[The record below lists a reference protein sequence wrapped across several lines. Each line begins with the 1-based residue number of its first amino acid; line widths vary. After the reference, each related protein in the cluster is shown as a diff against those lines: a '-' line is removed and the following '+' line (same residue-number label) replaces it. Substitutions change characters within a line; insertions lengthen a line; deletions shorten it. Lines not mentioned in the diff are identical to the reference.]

1 MTTYVDERLPGGAR
15 HRAGFADPV
24 QDAQSVFRAAL
35 AALARP
41 TLPQTV
47 TAAPQ
52 PPAPLSP
59 EAAAVL
65 LALCDEQTPIW
76 LDAALRTADEVGAWL
91 RFHTGARIVDA
102 VGDALFVVASA
113 PSTTP
118 RLADLSAG
126 TDEEPHR
133 SATLLIDATG
143 ATGIGTFT
151 VTGPGVDGSLD
162 WDGSGLSCRLPRAV
176 AAEPRTLPPRS
187 GRRAHRF
194 RIDSGTAPQHA
205 AAGHREQE
213 QLMYVAVK
221 GGEQAI
227 ANAHALLA
235 QRGRGEE
242 SSPRIDYA
250 QVREQLGV
258 LVSRVMAE
266 GSLYDPDLAAK
277 ALLQAQGDVLEAVTL
292 LRSCRTTLPR
302 FGVTVAIDTAQLP
315 PQRRVSAT
323 FKDIPG
329 GQQLGANVRL
339 HAPPARR

>member
-162 WDGSGLSCRLPRAV
+162 WDGSGLPAGFLAQWQQNHARFPRGVDVVLTDSGSIRALPRSTRLQGT
-176 AAEPRTLPPRS
+176 ENRS
-187 GRRAHRF
+187 
-194 RIDSGTAPQHA
+194 S
-205 AAGHREQE
+205 
-213 QLMYVAVK
+213 
-221 GGEQAI
+221 
-227 ANAHALLA
+227 
-235 QRGRGEE
+235 
-242 SSPRIDYA
+242 
-250 QVREQLGV
+250 
-258 LVSRVMAE
+258 
-266 GSLYDPDLAAK
+266 
-277 ALLQAQGDVLEAVTL
+277 
-292 LRSCRTTLPR
+292 
-302 FGVTVAIDTAQLP
+302 
-315 PQRRVSAT
+315 
-323 FKDIPG
+323 
-329 GQQLGANVRL
+329 
-339 HAPPARR
+339 